1 MPAPPVEPVREDP
14 VPPPT
19 PVVEEAPWRLAGEVL
34 NTYLIVERGDEIL
47 LIDKHAAHER
57 LNFDRMKESGYQ
69 PMAQTLLAPVVF
81 TPSPEE
87 GAVLLENLNLLERYG
102 FACSDFGGGSLAVR
116 EVPDYLEPG
125 QAEEALCEI
134 ASQLLLGAPTDPDSA
149 RDAVLHT
156 MACKAA
162 VKGGQKNSREELMVV
177 ARAVVTGQVKYCPHG
192 RPVAI
197 TMTRVQLERQF
208 KRA

>member
-1 MPAPPVEPVREDP
+1 M
-14 VPPPT
+14 
-19 PVVEEAPWRLAGEVL
+19 L

-57 LNFDRMKESGYQ
+57 LNFDRMKAAGYQ
-69 PMAQTLLAPVVF
+69 PMVQTLLVPEVF
-81 TPSPEE
+81 TPAPEE
-87 GAVLLENLNLLERYG
+87 AAVLLENLPLLARFG
-102 FACSDFGGGSLAVR
+102 FACQDFGGGALAVR
-116 EVPDYLEPG
+116 ELPDYLDPG
-125 QAEEALCEI
+125 GAAPALCELAEALLTG
-134 ASQLLLGAPTDPDSA
+134 ASADPDSA

-162 VKGGQKNSREELMVV
+162 VKGGQKNSREELLVV
-177 ARAVVTGQVKYCPHG
+177 ARAVVSGQVKYCPHG

-197 TMTRVQLERQF
+197 TMTKKELEKQF